1 MSNSLLSIFFCLFLY
16 SSVLQSSMAF
26 NLVNSLMWRSALKT
40 FKKVNPSSVNIE
52 PVLESI
58 RLSPSS
64 FGIQPYQVHVIS
76 NQEMKTKLRAVS
88 YDQQQVNS
96 LIISSFDCILHGL
109 LDYRLLPSSS
119 LLCEK

>member
-1 MSNSLLSIFFCLFLY
+1 
-16 SSVLQSSMAF
+16 MAF